1 MYCRRETKSL
11 SFPRCR
17 AGDADSSTAGLMKI
31 SLQITHDPIDEARL
45 IRERSA
51 SAGAGAVVVFLG
63 VVRDAENGNKIAAIE
78 YEAFLKMAERQ
89 FHVLFQEVE
98 SRWPIESIRLIHRLG
113 RVKVN
118 EASLWVEV
126 IAPHRGEAF
135 AACEHLINRMKE
147 IVPIWKQAVNDEKMS

>member
-1 MYCRRETKSL
+1 
-11 SFPRCR
+11 
-17 AGDADSSTAGLMKI
+17 MKK
-31 SLQITHDPIDEARL
+31 SLQITNDPIDEARL

-51 SAGAGAVVVFLG
+51 SPGAGAVVVFLG
-63 VVRDAENGNKIAAIE
+63 VVRETEGGKRIAAIE

-89 FHVLFQEVE
+89 FHLLFQEVE
-98 SRWPIESIRLIHRLG
+98 SRWPIESVRLIHRLG
-113 RVKVN
+113 RVEVN

-147 IVPIWKQAVNDEKMS
+147 IVPIWKKAMNDEKIS